1 MAKKGELTP
10 KQEAFVREYLIDLN
24 ATQAAIRAGYSQKTA
39 QAQGTENLSKP
50 LVRAKIDAELA
61 NRAKRT
67 EITADWVLETI
78 RDTVVRCR
86 QGEPVKDR
94 EGAPTGEWKFDS
106 NAVLKGCE
114 LLGRHLALFKDKVE
128 VSGEVD
134 FKDLLGSFRK

>member
-1 MAKKGELTP
+1 MAKKGGLTP

-24 ATQAAIRAGYSQKTA
+24 ATQAAIRAGYSRKTA
-39 QAQGTENLSKP
+39 QEQGAANLSKP
-50 LVRAKIDAELA
+50 IIRAAIDSELA

-78 RDTVVRCR
+78 RDTVVRCQ

-94 EGAPTGEWKFDS
+94 EGKPTGEWKFDS

-114 LLGRHLALFKDKVE
+114 LLGKHLALFKDRLE

-134 FKDLLGSFRK
+134 FKDILGNFRK